1 VNDSNSTIS
10 PGWPTHWPKD
20 SFSGFAAWAT
30 AIVIVAIVALSAIGS
45 AQQISGPVDPQR
57 LVFGLTL
64 QALLETGLISC
75 ALLALPGIAKM
86 PRSAL
91 GFTTPTM
98 PVLAG
103 AVLGAIAMILT
114 VDGSSAIVSV
124 LTHTD
129 HKQQPVEVFA
139 GLHQPAAI
147 AAFALF
153 ATVFAPAL
161 EETIFRVFVFNFGMR
176 YGGFWLGAA
185 ASGVLFACAH
195 GDKYAAIPLGLG
207 GVVLCAVYY
216 NTRNAYASMISHA
229 LFNAF
234 TLVAL
239 SIGAHAAAAAHP
251 PGPVAP

>member
-1 VNDSNSTIS
+1 MNGSNSTIS

-30 AIVIVAIVALSAIGS
+30 AIVIVAIVVLSGLGS
-45 AQQISGPVDPQR
+45 AQKVPGIVDPQA
-57 LVFGLTL
+57 LVYGLTL
-64 QALLETGLISC
+64 QALIETGLISC

-86 PRSAL
+86 PRRAL
-91 GFTTPTM
+91 GFTAPTF

-114 VDGSSAIVSV
+114 VNGSSAILSIM
-124 LTHTD
+124 THTD
-129 HKQQPVEVFA
+129 HQQQPVEVFA
-139 GLHQPAAI
+139 GLRQPAAI
-147 AAFALF
+147 VAFAIF
-153 ATVFAPAL
+153 ATVFAPAV

-239 SIGAHAAAAAHP
+239 LIAPHAASHP
-251 PGPVAP
+251 AGPVVP

>member
-1 VNDSNSTIS
+1 MNDSNSTIS

-20 SFSGFAAWAT
+20 SFSGFTAWAT
-30 AIVIVAIVALSAIGS
+30 GIVIVAIVVLSAIGS
-45 AQQISGPVDPQR
+45 AQQVSGPVDPQR

-75 ALLALPGIAKM
+75 ALLALPSIAKI
-86 PRSAL
+86 PRRAL
-91 GFTTPTM
+91 GFTAPTLT
-98 PVLAG
+98 VFVG
-103 AVLGAIAMILT
+103 AVLGAIAMIVV
-114 VDGSSAIVSV
+114 VDGSSAIVSI

-129 HKQQPVEVFA
+129 HQQQPVEVFA

-147 AAFALF
+147 AAFVLF
-153 ATVFAPAL
+153 ATVFAPAV

-239 SIGAHAAAAAHP
+239 LMGAHAAAGHP
-251 PGPVAP
+251 RGPIAP

>member
-1 VNDSNSTIS
+1 VNDSNSTTS

-20 SFSGFAAWAT
+20 SFTGFAAWA
-30 AIVIVAIVALSAIGS
+30 AAAAIVAIVALSAFGS
-45 AQQISGPVDPQR
+45 AQKVSSVVAPQA
-57 LVFGLTL
+57 LIYGLTL

-86 PRSAL
+86 PRRAL
-91 GFTTPTM
+91 GFTAPTF
-98 PVLAG
+98 PVLVG
-103 AVLGAIAMILT
+103 AVLGAIAMIVV

-124 LTHTD
+124 LTRSD

-147 AAFALF
+147 AAFAIF
-153 ATVFAPAL
+153 ATVFAPAV
-161 EETIFRVFVFNFGMR
+161 EETIFRVFAFNFGMR

-185 ASGVLFACAH
+185 VSGVLFACAH
-195 GDKYAAIPLGLG
+195 GDKYAAVPLGLG

-216 NTRNAYASMISHA
+216 KTRNAFASMISHG

-239 SIGAHAAAAAHP
+239 SIGPHVATHP
-251 PGPVAP
+251 AGPVVP

>member
-30 AIVIVAIVALSAIGS
+30 GIVIVAIVVLSAIGS
-45 AQQISGPVDPQR
+45 AQNVSGIVDPQA
-57 LVFGLTL
+57 LVYGLTL
-64 QALLETGLISC
+64 QALIETGLISC

-86 PRSAL
+86 PRRAL
-91 GFTTPTM
+91 GFTAPTL
-98 PVLAG
+98 PVLVAS
-103 AVLGAIAMILT
+103 VLGAIAMIVV
-114 VDGSSAIVSV
+114 VDGSSAVVSI

-129 HKQQPVEVFA
+129 HQQQPVEVFA

-147 AAFALF
+147 VAFALF

-185 ASGVLFACAH
+185 ASGLLFACAH
-195 GDKYAAIPLGLG
+195 GDKYAAVPLGLG

-234 TLVAL
+234 TLTAL
-239 SIGAHAAAAAHP
+239 LIAPHAATHP
-251 PGPVAP
+251 AGPVVP